1 MRRPR
6 RGFTLIEVI
15 VAIAIMAIMAALV
28 VPRLTR
34 TTKSEHDAVIDRL
47 EDLLSMYAFRE
58 ATSSQQIALWQDPET
73 GWMTILVAER
83 DLEAAGESRNQ
94 RAEFVADR
102 RLQPVA
108 LPEGMELADL
118 TIDGLDVSGTDWL
131 IPTVPGGGRPAIEM
145 HIVSDVVDTV
155 LRLDSTAISPIR
167 IDAGKPGPTMR
178 ETRDMRQYGSRG
190 EKW

>member
-1 MRRPR
+1 MSTPR
-6 RGFTLIEVI
+6 RAFTLIEVI
-15 VAIAIMAIMAALV
+15 IAVAIIAIMAALV

-34 TTKSEHDAVIDRL
+34 TTKSEHDAVIDRV

-73 GWMTILVAER
+73 GWLTILVAER

-108 LPEGMELADL
+108 LPPGMELTDL

-167 IDAGKPGPTMR
+167 IESGRPGPAVR
-178 ETRDMRQYGSRG
+178 ETRDMSQYGSRG